1 MKTELQSLYIRL
13 TNELK
18 EQKKDG
24 FHQRKSRKENIETL
38 RESIKI
44 INKENK
50 RKFN

>member
-18 EQKKDG
+18 EQKEDEWC
-24 FHQRKSRKENIETL
+24 QRKSRKESIENL
-38 RESIKI
+38 RESIKM

-50 RKFN
+50 KN

>member
-18 EQKKDG
+18 QKKEDESN
-24 FHQRKSRKENIETL
+24 QRK
-38 RESIKI
+38 ESIENLRDSIKM